1 MEEIK
6 KNYKRPHI
14 YFDNEFGDL
23 EEMDDFL
30 AKDKI
35 SNFIQKNLGSLKRPI
50 TKDKIEKVNKD
61 VPFKQ
66 TTRPDRFSAKFYLT
80 FKE

>member
-1 MEEIK
+1 MFLEKTNNTDKPDYSRERKNKIINKKVDRSIDMEEIK

-35 SNFIQKNLGSLKRPI
+35 SNLI
-50 TKDKIEKVNKD
+50 
-61 VPFKQ
+61 
-66 TTRPDRFSAKFYLT
+66 
-80 FKE
+80 